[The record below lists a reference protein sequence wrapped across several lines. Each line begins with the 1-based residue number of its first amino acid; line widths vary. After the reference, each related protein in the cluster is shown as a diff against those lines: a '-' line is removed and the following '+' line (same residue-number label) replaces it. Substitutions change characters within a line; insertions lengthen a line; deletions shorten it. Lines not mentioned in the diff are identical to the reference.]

1 MSADSFILIPQVK
14 ATRVYMGIDNRGM
27 ESIAIDFKSTPDF
40 ELMTN
45 KISSRIVSINDTQR
59 LFISLVDDDSTTKEI
74 FEVFSKDIISSI
86 EDAGTEMEVLSII
99 ANRFKYWT
107 ELFKRPKGTYD
118 GKWIQGF
125 CGELWFLD
133 NVLIDKVGSD
143 EAIISWTG
151 PEKANQDFI
160 TSNKIFEVKT
170 RLQQTNTI
178 RISNENQLSKDMYIA
193 VIELSKSSVVFTE
206 AFNIYKLVSSIMSKI
221 KNPKVH
227 GEFNR
232 KLLEL
237 DLFPIAN
244 AKMYDKF
251 YYEFFSLVYYEIDSE
266 FPFIDHKDVP
276 SAVTRYSYELS
287 LDSIAE
293 LKSSEEE
300 IWK

>member
-1 MSADSFILIPQVK
+1 MSVDSFVLIPQVK

-27 ESIAIDFKSTPDF
+27 ESIAIDFKSRPDF

-45 KISSRIVSINDTQR
+45 KISSRIVSINDTRR

-86 EDAGTEMEVLSII
+86 EDANTELEVLSII

-118 GKWIQGF
+118 EKWIQGF

-133 NVLIDKVGSD
+133 NILMDKIGSD

-151 PEKANQDFI
+151 PERANQDFV
-160 TSNKIFEVKT
+160 TTDKVFEVKT
-170 RLQQTNTI
+170 KLQQNDTI
-178 RISNENQLSKDMYIA
+178 RISNENQLSRDMYLA
-193 VIELSKSSVVFTE
+193 VIELSKSSEISTE
-206 AFNIYKLVSSIMSKI
+206 AINLNKLILSIMNKI
-221 KNPKVH
+221 NNPKVH

-237 DLFPIAN
+237 DLFPIVN
-244 AKMYDKF
+244 AKIYDKF
-251 YYEFFSLVYYEIDSE
+251 SYEFVSLIYYEIDSK
-266 FPFIDHKDVP
+266 FPFIDHKNVP
-276 SAVTRYSYELS
+276 SAIMRYSYELS
-287 LDSIAE
+287 LNCINE
-293 LKSSEEE
+293 LKLSEEE